1 MAITAIPT
9 LTIHIDMMLMP
20 RRRRTKKASYAKL
33 EVPTSTFIP
42 YEYHWDRETIVTH
55 KKEFL
60 QIIKLEGFSFE
71 TADDED
77 VDMKKMVRNS
87 LLKSMADGTYAVWF
101 HTIRRRQSA
110 YPGGRQPPGFP
121 TYLDK
126 KWREKHHSKDSYV
139 NELYITVIRKPDTKG
154 AAKIH
159 HFMKKAS
166 DVSSK
171 ASSIE
176 SMRDSYKELAEAV
189 NRLVATMKDYGAR
202 LLTTYET
209 EHGTFSEPMEFL
221 GKLVNCGFSQP
232 MRFHHEKIATAL
244 PIYRLYFGDRA
255 VEVAGGPRKR
265 YGGIISIKEYAPAT
279 AAGLLDGF
287 LQLPFEFV
295 ISQSYTFHN
304 RSVNINR
311 MQIRQRR
318 MMAAEDAAISQIAE
332 ISDALDMAMSGH
344 VAFGPHHM
352 TVMCYEESL
361 PELEKVLSLAIA
373 ELVNLGINPVREKFV
388 MEPAYWAQLPANF
401 DCIARGSDISTMN
414 LAGFA
419 SMHNYP
425 TGKIANNHWGDAVT
439 VFDTSSG
446 TPYFFNFH
454 ARDVGHTTI
463 IGPTGAGKTVLLN
476 FLCAQA
482 QKFNCRIFFFDK
494 DRGAEIFIRAI
505 SGKYTIIEPGK
516 KCNFN
521 PLQLP
526 DTPENRT
533 FIAEWLHTLVTVHDE
548 PFTAEDM
555 ERINE
560 AVAGNFKLSRKDR
573 MLRNIAAFLGMEGPG
588 TMATRLK
595 MWHSG
600 GPYSGLFDNETDV
613 VDFSIGNAFG
623 FEMGEVL
630 RERMSLEPT
639 LLYLFHRI
647 SLSLDGTPTVIVLD
661 EAWALIDN
669 KIFAGRIRD
678 WLKTLRKLNG
688 MVVFATQ
695 SVEDASNSAISETL
709 IQQTATQIFLP
720 NPKATDAYKRAF
732 MVTDRE
738 FNLLKTTDPASRYF
752 LVKQGKDVVVA
763 RIDLSGM
770 DDVVNILSARAE
782 TIVILDEI
790 RARVGDAPEAWMPLF
805 QEKVKLEKEKFASKE
820 TKR

>member
-1 MAITAIPT
+1 MKIN
-9 LTIHIDMMLMP
+9 LQ
-20 RRRRTKKASYAKL
+20 RRKTQKASYARL
-33 EVPTSTFIP
+33 EVSEATFIP
-42 YEYHWDRETIVTH
+42 YQYHWDRETIVTR
-55 KKEFL
+55 KKEFV
-60 QIIKLEGFSFE
+60 QIIKLDGFSFE

-77 VDMKKMVRNS
+77 VDMKKLVRNS
-87 LLKSMADGTYAVWF
+87 LLKSMADGTFAIWF

-110 YPGGRQPPGFP
+110 YPGGRQPPGFA
-121 TYLDK
+121 TYVDK
-126 KWREKHHSKDSYV
+126 LWHDKHHSKDSYV
-139 NELYITVIRKPDTKG
+139 NELYITVVRKADTKG
-154 AAKIH
+154 AARVH
-159 HFMKKAS
+159 HLLKKAS
-166 DVSSK
+166 EAGNKNSQ
-171 ASSIE
+171 IE
-176 SMRDSYKELAEAV
+176 AMREMHKELAETI

-202 LLTTYET
+202 LLTTYEN
-209 EHGTFSEPMEFL
+209 EHGVFSEPMEFL
-221 GKLVNCGFSQP
+221 ARLINCGFTQP
-232 MRFHHEKIATAL
+232 MRYTATDIAHTL
-244 PIYRLYFGDRA
+244 PIYRLYFGNSS
-255 VEVAGGPRKR
+255 VEVAGAAKKR
-265 YGGIISIKEYAPAT
+265 FAGLISIKEYAPAT

-295 ISQSYTFHN
+295 IAQSFTFHN
-304 RSVNINR
+304 RSVNIGR
-311 MQIRQRR
+311 MQMRQRR

-344 VAFGPHHM
+344 VAFGPHHL
-352 TVMCYEESL
+352 TVMCYEENL
-361 PELEKVLSLAIA
+361 PDLEKVLSMAIA
-373 ELVNLGINPVREKFV
+373 ELVNVGINPVREKFV
-388 MEPAYWAQLPANF
+388 MEAAYWAQLPGNF
-401 DCIARGSDISTMN
+401 EFIARGADISTMN

-425 TGKIANNHWGDAVT
+425 IGKIDGNHWGDAVT

-454 ARDVGHTTI
+454 NRDVGHTTI

-482 QKFNCRIFFFDK
+482 QKFNCRVFFFDK

-505 SGKYTIIEPGK
+505 SGKYTVIEPGT

-533 FIAEWLHTLVTVHDE
+533 FIGEWLHTLVTVHDE
-548 PFTAEDM
+548 PFTADDM
-555 ERINE
+555 DRITE
-560 AVAGNFKLSRKDR
+560 AVSGNFKLDKKDR
-573 MLRNIAAFLGMEGPG
+573 ILRNIAPFFGIEGPG
-588 TMATRLK
+588 TMAGRLK
-595 MWHSG
+595 QWHG
-600 GPYSGLFDNETDV
+600 DGAYAGLFDNETDII
-613 VDFSIGNAFG
+613 DFSVGNAFG

-630 RERMSLEPT
+630 RERVVLEPT

-647 SLSLDGTPTVIVLD
+647 NLALDGTPTIIILD

-669 KIFAGRIRD
+669 KIFGGRIRD

-695 SVEDASNSAISETL
+695 SVEDATNSSISETL

-720 NPKATDAYKRAF
+720 NPRATDAYKKAF

-738 FNLLKTTDPASRYF
+738 FNLLKTTDPGSRFF

-770 DDVVNILSARAE
+770 EEAIHVLSARAE
-782 TIVILDEI
+782 TVSILDQI
-790 RARVGDAPEAWMPLF
+790 IADVGEAPEVWMPIF
-805 QEKVKLEKEKFASKE
+805 QERMKLEKEKFAAKD
-820 TKR
+820 KK

>member
-1 MAITAIPT
+1 MKLNVAK
-9 LTIHIDMMLMP
+9 
-20 RRRRTKKASYAKL
+20 RRTQKAAYSRL
-33 EVPTSTFIP
+33 EVSASTFIP
-42 YEYHWDRETIVTH
+42 YEYHWDKETIVTK

-60 QIIKLEGFSFE
+60 QIIKLDGFSFE

-87 LLKSMADGTYAVWF
+87 LLKSMADGTFAVWF
-101 HTIRRRQSA
+101 HTVRRRQSA
-110 YPGGRQPPGFP
+110 YPGGKQPPGFSAHV
-121 TYLDK
+121 DK
-126 KWREKHHSKDSYV
+126 LWREKHHSKDSYI
-139 NELYITVIRKPDTKG
+139 NEIYVTVVRKPDTKG
-154 AAKIH
+154 AARVH
-159 HFMKKAS
+159 HLLKKAS
-166 DVSSK
+166 EVSSK
-171 ASSIE
+171 TAQIDA
-176 SMRDSYKELAEAV
+176 MREAQKELAEAV
-189 NRLVATMKDYGAR
+189 SRLVATLKDYGAR
-202 LLTTYET
+202 LLTTYEN

-221 GKLVNCGFSQP
+221 AKIINCGFSQP
-232 MRFHHEKIATAL
+232 MRLSATNMANYL
-244 PIYRLYFGDRA
+244 PLYRLYFGDRA
-255 VEVAGGPRKR
+255 IEISGGPKKR
-265 YGGIISIKEYAPAT
+265 FAGLVSIKEYAPAT

-287 LQLPFEFV
+287 LQLPFEF
-295 ISQSYTFHN
+295 IIAQSFTFHN

-344 VAFGPHHM
+344 VAFGPHQL
-352 TVMCYEESL
+352 TVMCFEETL
-361 PELEKVLSLAIA
+361 PELEKALSMAHA

-388 MEPAYWAQLPANF
+388 MEAAFWAQLPANF
-401 DCIARGSDISTMN
+401 EYVARGADISTMN

-419 SMHNYP
+419 SLHNYP
-425 TGKIANNHWGDAVT
+425 TGKIDGNHWGDAVT

-454 ARDVGHTTI
+454 ARDVGHSTI

-482 QKFNCRIFFFDK
+482 QKFNCRTFFFDK
-494 DRGAEIFIRAI
+494 DRGAEIFVRAI
-505 SGKYTIIEPGK
+505 GGKYTVIEPGK
-516 KCNFN
+516 KCRFN

-533 FIAEWLHTLVTVHDE
+533 FLGEWLHALVTVHDE

-555 ERINE
+555 DRINE
-560 AVAGNFKLSRKDR
+560 AVAGNYKLDKKDR
-573 MLRNIAAFLGMEGPG
+573 ILRNIAPFLGIEGPG
-588 TMATRLK
+588 TIAGRLK
-595 MWHSG
+595 MWHSN
-600 GPYSGLFDNETDV
+600 GPYAGLFDNETDV
-613 VDFSIGNAFG
+613 VDFSVGSAFG

-630 RERMSLEPT
+630 KERVSLEPT

-647 SLSLDGTPTVIVLD
+647 SLSLDGTPTIIVLD

-695 SVEDASNSAISETL
+695 SVEDATNSAISETL

-720 NPKATDAYKRAF
+720 NPKATDAYKKAF
-732 MVTDRE
+732 MVSDRE
-738 FNLLKTTDPASRYF
+738 FNLLKTTDPGSRYF

-770 DDVVNILSARAE
+770 DEVINVLSARAE
-782 TIVILDEI
+782 TVAMLDEI
-790 RARVGDAPEAWMPLF
+790 RAEVGDEPEAWMAPF
-805 QEKVKLEKEKFASKE
+805 QERVKQEKEKFAAKD
-820 TKR
+820 KK

>member
-1 MAITAIPT
+1 MVMSINVK
-9 LTIHIDMMLMP
+9 
-20 RRRRTKKASYAKL
+20 RRRTKKAYYSNH
-33 EVPTSTFIP
+33 EVSAATFIP
-42 YEYHWDRETIVTH
+42 YQYHWDRETLLT
-55 KKEFL
+55 KKNEML
-60 QIIKLEGFSFE
+60 QIMKLDGFSFE

-77 VDMKKMVRNS
+77 VDMKKLVRNS
-87 LLKSMADGTYAVWF
+87 LLKSMADGTFAVWF

-110 YPGGRQPPGFP
+110 YPGGKQPPGFAA
-121 TYLDK
+121 YVDNL
-126 KWREKHHSKDSYV
+126 WYEKHHSKSSYI
-139 NELYITVIRKPDTKG
+139 NEIYITVVRKADTKG
-154 AAKIH
+154 AAKVH
-159 HFMKKAS
+159 HYLKKAS
-166 DVSSK
+166 ESGNKMAQV
-171 ASSIE
+171 E
-176 SMRDSYKELAEAV
+176 SMRDAQKELSEAV
-189 NRLVATMKDYGAR
+189 SRLCATFKDYGAR
-202 LLTTYET
+202 LLTTYEN
-209 EHGTFSEPMEFL
+209 EHGVFSEPMEFL
-221 GKLVNCGFSQP
+221 AKLVNCGFSQP
-232 MRFHHEKIATAL
+232 MRFTATNMAHYL
-244 PIYRLYFGDRA
+244 PIYRLYFGGRA
-255 VEVAGGPRKR
+255 IEVSGAPRKR
-265 YGGIISIKEYAPAT
+265 FAGLISIKEYAPAT

-287 LQLPFEFV
+287 LQLPFEFI
-295 ISQSYTFHN
+295 ISQSYQFHN

-352 TVMCYEESL
+352 TVMCFEENL

-373 ELVNLGINPVREKFV
+373 ELVNLGMNPVREKYV
-388 MEPAYWAQLPANF
+388 MEQAYWAQLPANF
-401 DCIARGSDISTMN
+401 DCIARGADISTMN

-419 SMHNYP
+419 SLHNYP
-425 TGKIANNHWGDAVT
+425 TGKINNNHWGDAVT

-454 ARDVGHTTI
+454 NRDVGHTTI

-482 QKFNCRIFFFDK
+482 QKFNCRVFFFDK
-494 DRGAEIFIRAI
+494 DRGAEIFVRSIG
-505 SGKYTIIEPGK
+505 GKYTVIKPGE
-516 KCNFN
+516 KCKFN
-521 PLQLP
+521 PLHLP

-533 FIAEWLHTLVTVHDE
+533 FLSEWLQTMITVHDE
-548 PFTAEDM
+548 PFTAEDQ
-555 ERINE
+555 ERLND
-560 AVAGNFKLSRKDR
+560 AVVGNYKLAKKDR
-573 MLRNIAAFLGMEGPG
+573 ILRNIAPFLGMEGPG
-588 TMATRLK
+588 TMAGRLK

-600 GPYSGLFDNETDV
+600 GAYAGLFDNETDV

-630 RERMSLEPT
+630 NERVSLEPT

-647 SLSLDGTPTVIVLD
+647 NLALDGTPTIIILD

-669 KIFAGRIRD
+669 KIFSGRIRD

-695 SVEDASNSAISETL
+695 SVEDATNSAISETL

-720 NPKATDAYKRAF
+720 NPKANEQYKKAF

-738 FNLLKTTDPASRYF
+738 FNLLKTTDPGSRYF

-770 DDVVNILSARAE
+770 DDVINILSARAE
-782 TIVILDEI
+782 TVAILDEV
-790 RARVGDAPEAWMPLF
+790 RAEVGDAPEAWMQPF
-805 QEKVKLEKEKFASKE
+805 QERVRLEKEKLAGKD
-820 TKR
+820 KK

>member
-1 MAITAIPT
+1 MKFLPKKRKT
-9 LTIHIDMMLMP
+9 
-20 RRRRTKKASYAKL
+20 RKASYARL
-33 EVPTSTFIP
+33 EVSTSTFVP
-42 YEYHWDRETIVTH
+42 YQYHWDRETIVTH
-55 KKEFL
+55 KKEFI

-87 LLKSMADGTYAVWF
+87 LLKSMADGSFAVWF

-121 TYLDK
+121 TYVDK
-126 KWREKHHSKDSYV
+126 LWHDKHHSKDSYI
-139 NELYITVIRKPDTKG
+139 NELYITVIRKADTKG
-154 AAKIH
+154 AAGVYH
-159 HFMKKAS
+159 LFKKAS
-166 DVSSK
+166 D
-171 ASSIE
+171 ASSQANTIE
-176 SMRDSYKELAEAV
+176 SMRELQKELAEAV
-189 NRLVATMKDYGAR
+189 NRLEATLKDYGAKV
-202 LLTTYET
+202 LTTYET
-209 EHGTFSEPMEFL
+209 EDGVFSEPLEFL

-232 MRFHHEKIATAL
+232 VRYTPHDISQTL
-244 PIYRLYFGDRA
+244 PVYRLYFGDRA
-255 VEVAGGPRKR
+255 IEVSGAPQKR
-265 YGGIISIKEYAPAT
+265 FAGIISIKEYAPAT

-287 LQLPFEFV
+287 LQLPFEF
-295 ISQSYTFHN
+295 IIAQSYTFHN
-304 RSVNINR
+304 RSVNISR
-311 MQIRQRR
+311 MQVRQRR

-352 TVMCYEESL
+352 SVMCFEESL

-373 ELVNLGINPVREKFV
+373 ELVNLGINPAREKF
-388 MEPAYWAQLPANF
+388 MLEPTYWAQLPANA
-401 DCIARGSDISTMN
+401 DCVARGADISTMN
-414 LAGFA
+414 LSGFA
-419 SMHNYP
+419 SLHNYP
-425 TGKIANNHWGDAVT
+425 VGRIDNNHWGDAVT

-454 ARDVGHTTI
+454 NRDVGHTTI

-516 KCNFN
+516 KCSFN

-533 FIAEWLHTLVTVHDE
+533 FLAEWLHTLVTVNDE

-555 ERINE
+555 ERIEE
-560 AVAGNFKLSRKDR
+560 AIQGNYKLSKENRI
-573 MLRNIAAFLGMEGPG
+573 LRNIAPFLGMEGPG
-588 TMATRLK
+588 TLAGRLK

-600 GPYSGLFDNETDV
+600 GTYSGLFDNEQDI
-613 VDFSIGNAFG
+613 VDFSIGSSFG

-630 RERMSLEPT
+630 RERVSLEPT

-647 SLSLDGTPTVIVLD
+647 SLSLDGTPTIIVLD

-669 KIFAGRIRD
+669 KIFASRIRD

-695 SVEDASNSAISETL
+695 SVEDATNSAISETL

-720 NPKATDAYKRAF
+720 NPKATVEYKKAF
-732 MVTDRE
+732 MISDRE
-738 FNLLKTTDPASRYF
+738 FNLLKTTDPGSRYF

-770 DDVVNILSARAE
+770 DDVINILSARAE
-782 TIVILDEI
+782 TIVILDEV
-790 RARVGDAPEAWMPLF
+790 RREVGDAPEAWMPVF
-805 QEKVKLEKEKFASKE
+805 QERVRLEKEKFASKD
-820 TKR
+820 TKK

>member
-1 MAITAIPT
+1 MKFN
-9 LTIHIDMMLMP
+9 LK
-20 RRRRTKKASYAKL
+20 RRATPKSAYSRL
-33 EVPTSTFIP
+33 EVSAATFIP
-42 YEYHWDRETIVTH
+42 YQYQWDRETVVTK

-60 QIIKLEGFSFE
+60 QIIKLDGFSFE

-87 LLKSMADGTYAVWF
+87 LLKSLADGTFAVWF

-121 TYLDK
+121 AYVDK
-126 KWREKHHSKDSYV
+126 KWHEKHHSKDSYV
-139 NELYITVIRKPDTKG
+139 NEIYITVVRKADTKG
-154 AAKIH
+154 AAKVH
-159 HFMKKAS
+159 HYLKKAS
-166 DVSSK
+166 EASNK
-171 ASSIE
+171 AAQIDT
-176 SMRDSYKELAEAV
+176 MREQHKELAEAIH
-189 NRLVATMKDYGAR
+189 RLVATLRDYGAR
-202 LLTTYET
+202 VLTTYET
-209 EHGTFSEPMEFL
+209 ETGAFSEPLEFL
-221 GKLVNCGFSQP
+221 SKLVNAGFSQP
-232 MRFHHEKIATAL
+232 IRYTASNIAHTL
-244 PIYRLYFGDRA
+244 PIYRLYFGDRSI
-255 VEVAGGPRKR
+255 EVSGGPRKR
-265 YGGIISIKEYAPAT
+265 FAGMISIKEYAPAT

-287 LQLPFEFV
+287 LQLPFEF
-295 ISQSYTFHN
+295 IIAQSFTFHN
-304 RSVNINR
+304 RSVNIGR
-311 MQIRQRR
+311 MQLRQRR

-352 TVMCYEESL
+352 TVMCFEESM
-361 PELEKVLSLAIA
+361 PELEKVLSMALA
-373 ELVNLGINPVREKFV
+373 ELVNIGVNPVREKFV
-388 MEPAYWAQLPANF
+388 MEQAYWAQLPGNF
-401 DCIARGSDISTMN
+401 EFIARGSDISTMN

-419 SMHNYP
+419 SLHNYP
-425 TGKIANNHWGDAVT
+425 TGKIDGNHWGDAVT

-454 ARDVGHTTI
+454 NRDVGHTTI

-494 DRGAEIFIRAI
+494 DRGAEVFIRAI
-505 SGKYTIIEPGK
+505 SGKYTVIEPGRP
-516 KCNFN
+516 CMFN

-526 DTPENRT
+526 DIPENRT
-533 FIAEWLHTLVTVHDE
+533 FLAEWLHSLVTVHDE

-560 AVAGNFKLSRKDR
+560 AVAGNYKLEKKDR
-573 MLRNIAAFLGMEGPG
+573 ILRNIAPFLGIEGPG
-588 TMATRLK
+588 TIAGRLK

-600 GPYSGLFDNETDV
+600 GAYAGLFDNETDI
-613 VDFSIGNAFG
+613 VDFSIGNGFG

-630 RERMSLEPT
+630 KERVSLEPT

-647 SLSLDGTPTVIVLD
+647 SLSLDGTPTIIVLD

-688 MVVFATQ
+688 LVVFATQ
-695 SVEDASNSAISETL
+695 SVEDATNSAISETL

-720 NPKATDAYKRAF
+720 NPKATEAYKKAF

-738 FNLLKTTDPASRYF
+738 FNLLKTTDPGSRYF

-770 DDVVNILSARAE
+770 DDVINILSARAE
-782 TIVILDEI
+782 TIGILDQVRSE
-790 RARVGDAPEAWMPLF
+790 VGDEPEAWMPVF
-805 QEKVKLEKEKFASKE
+805 QERVAMEREQFAAKD
-820 TKR
+820 KK